1 MASNRA
7 LLAAILGL
15 VLLACWIG
23 PATAASLASFCF
35 AHPSISAEFVLA
47 RSPSLAIA
55 HPLEIE
61 TAATKSPSTAVPHPR
76 QCEVAATKSPSSA
89 VPHPREIETPAEKS
103 PSTAVPHPFEVEAS
117 GATLSFKIEE
127 ACPVEIVIYSVNG
140 RLVRRLESERL
151 ARGEHAITW
160 DGRSDDG
167 ARAASGV
174 YFARLRAH
182 DRMGNGKLVL
192 VR

>member
-61 TAATKSPSTAVPHPR
+61 TAATKSPST
-76 QCEVAATKSPSSA
+76 A

-182 DRMGNGKLVL
+182 DRTGNGKLVL